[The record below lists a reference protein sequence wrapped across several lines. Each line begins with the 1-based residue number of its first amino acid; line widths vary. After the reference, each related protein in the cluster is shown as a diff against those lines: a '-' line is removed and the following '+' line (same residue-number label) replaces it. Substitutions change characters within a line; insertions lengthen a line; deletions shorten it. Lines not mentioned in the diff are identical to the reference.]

1 MSIKKQ
7 ISIINNEIKDHAE
20 LVAVS
25 KTRSIEDINEAY
37 NQGQKKFGENRVQE
51 IVDKFNKLPKDIEWH
66 MIGHLQKNKV
76 KYISE
81 FISLIHSLDRLSL
94 ANEIDKNGKKH
105 DKSIDC
111 LIQIKISKEESKFG
125 LNIDELHSF
134 YNEVKMFK
142 NINIRGL
149 MGMATY
155 TDDKELVNNEFKKM
169 KKLFE
174 KMKSI
179 DSNIKIL
186 VTNTGN
192 GKDTFKLTKEL
203 EEGLTLYLTETYFEL
218 EPQETKEINTQGLE
232 TKSNSDYDAVFEV
245 KSVGNDNVSADIIL
259 KVKGNSDSNSNSSL
273 NGNLFILTV
282 GAIVF
287 SMLLTEKRKR

>member
-7 ISIINNEIKDHAE
+7 ISIINNEITDHVE
-20 LVAVS
+20 LIAVS

-186 VTNTGN
+186 SIGMSDDYSLAIKN
-192 GKDTFKLTKEL
+192 G
-203 EEGLTLYLTETYFEL
+203 
-218 EPQETKEINTQGLE
+218 
-232 TKSNSDYDAVFEV
+232 SNMIR
-245 KSVGNDNVSADIIL
+245 VGSKIF
-259 KVKGNSDSNSNSSL
+259 G
-273 NGNLFILTV
+273 
-282 GAIVF
+282 
-287 SMLLTEKRKR
+287 KRNY

>member
-1 MSIKKQ
+1 MSIEKQ
-7 ISIINNEIKDHAE
+7 ISIINKEIKEQAE
-20 LVAVS
+20 LIAVS

-105 DKSIDC
+105 DKSINC

-149 MGMATY
+149 MGMASY

-186 VTNTGN
+186 SIGMSDDYSLAIKN
-192 GKDTFKLTKEL
+192 G
-203 EEGLTLYLTETYFEL
+203 
-218 EPQETKEINTQGLE
+218 
-232 TKSNSDYDAVFEV
+232 SNMIR
-245 KSVGNDNVSADIIL
+245 VGSKIF
-259 KVKGNSDSNSNSSL
+259 G
-273 NGNLFILTV
+273 
-282 GAIVF
+282 
-287 SMLLTEKRKR
+287 KRNY

>member
-7 ISIINNEIKDHAE
+7 ISIINNEIKDNAE
-20 LVAVS
+20 LIAVS

-149 MGMATY
+149 MGMASY

-186 VTNTGN
+186 SIGMSDDYSLAIKN
-192 GKDTFKLTKEL
+192 G
-203 EEGLTLYLTETYFEL
+203 
-218 EPQETKEINTQGLE
+218 
-232 TKSNSDYDAVFEV
+232 SNMIR
-245 KSVGNDNVSADIIL
+245 VGSKIF
-259 KVKGNSDSNSNSSL
+259 G
-273 NGNLFILTV
+273 
-282 GAIVF
+282 
-287 SMLLTEKRKR
+287 KRNY